1 MPIWHEAS
9 VLRWLKETI
18 MLKKPVKKSLLQ
30 RFKLSYMAMCIALLL
45 LAVSAAPNLYPTTSW
60 LHIQVI
66 NNQTIAHPITTKS
79 LIEYLNQHKFEV
91 AQAIEQTTSDG
102 FELELLLDSP
112 AKSANAQQLLKHQ
125 FTHLSSKI
133 VSHQTSPQW
142 LQSLGLAPIKLGL
155 DLNGGVLFV
164 LDVDLG
170 KAEQEQIDN
179 AFEQTKKLIRENKAR
194 GMRVQ
199 KSSVGFELHSQDKAN
214 ALAIEKEVLSHFE
227 YLQAV
232 SHNQGRFISV
242 SFSFSEQ
249 GSNEFAQGVMSQTLT
264 TLRGRIEELGITEA
278 VTQRQGKQRIR
289 IELPGVQDP
298 SEAKR
303 IIGATASLEFYQI
316 KEVGGK
322 TFNLQ
327 DGGKI
332 NLDPVAIFSG
342 EHINNA
348 QSGRDEWGKPLVQL
362 SLDSQGGEAMSAF
375 SKRNIGK
382 PMATV
387 YSEYYINEQGETVKK
402 SEVINVANILG
413 HLSSRFSITNMQS
426 AQAAQDLAL
435 LLRAGSLTAP
445 VTIVQEQTIGPS
457 LGADNIYNGLAA
469 LMLGMGVTLLFMA
482 LWYRQLGIIANIA
495 LLLNLTALVGLM
507 SLLPGVVLTLPGI
520 AGLVLTIGMA
530 VDTNVI
536 IFERIKEERL
546 KGRAPYQAIEQG
558 YNQAFSTIFDA
569 NITTMITAIILY
581 SIGYGPIKGFAITLA
596 LGLITSVF
604 TGVFVAKA
612 LSQTLYLKLANKQG
626 ANV

>member
-1 MPIWHEAS
+1 
-9 VLRWLKETI
+9 
-18 MLKKPVKKSLLQ
+18 MLKKPVKKSLFQ

-142 LQSLGLAPIKLGL
+142 LQTLGLAPIKLGL

-249 GSNEFAQGVMSQTLT
+249 GSNEFAKGVMSQTLT

-327 DGGKI
+327 DGGKV

-457 LGADNIYNGLAA
+457 LGADNMNNGLAA

-558 YNQAFSTIFDA
+558 YNQAFGTIFDA

-596 LGLITSVF
+596 LGLVTSVF

-626 ANV
+626 VNV

>member
-1 MPIWHEAS
+1 
-9 VLRWLKETI
+9 
-18 MLKKPVKKSLLQ
+18 MLKKPVKKSLFQ
-30 RFKLSYMAMCIALLL
+30 RFKLSYMAMCVALIL
-45 LAVSAAPNLYPTTSW
+45 LAVSAAPNLYPATSW
-60 LHIQVI
+60 LHVQVN
-66 NNQTIAHPITTKS
+66 NNQTIAHSITTKN
-79 LIEYLNQHKFEV
+79 LIDYLNQHEFSV
-91 AQAIEQTTSDG
+91 AQALEFTINDG
-102 FELELLLDSP
+102 FELEVLLDNP
-112 AKSANAQQLLKHQ
+112 AKSASAQQLLKHH
-125 FTHLSSKI
+125 FAELTSKI

-164 LDVDLG
+164 LDVDLA
-170 KAEQEQIDN
+170 KAEQEQVDN
-179 AFEQTKKLIRENKAR
+179 AFEQTKRLIRENKAR
-194 GMRVQ
+194 GVRVQ
-199 KSSVGFELHSQDKAN
+199 KSSVGFELHSQDKAS
-214 ALAIEKEVLSHFE
+214 ALVIEKEVLSHFE

-232 SHNQGRFISV
+232 SHNQGSFIAV

-249 GSNEFAQGVMSQTLT
+249 GSNEFAKDIMSQTLT

-327 DGGKI
+327 DGGTI
-332 NLDPVAIFSG
+332 HLDPVAIFSG
-342 EHINNA
+342 QHINNA

-387 YSEYYINEQGETVKK
+387 YSEYYINEQGDTVKK

-457 LGADNIYNGLAA
+457 LGADNINNGLAA
-469 LMLGMGVTLLFMA
+469 LMLGMGMTLLFMA
-482 LWYRQLGIIANIA
+482 LWYRQLGLIANIA